1 MPDDR
6 SLFERDYAFLRTLA
20 KATALAVLLPKG
32 FITRSIEGV
41 MILIV
46 LVLAWGVFTGPATPP
61 PLSIVKVDGP
71 VSGLDYRVSAPDG
84 EGVQI
89 VDFANDLDVRVKDVR
104 FECTSSTVGRY
115 ELLLDLAYEPHTSAR
130 ERVYGNYSEPPPI
143 CRLKSYETYAP

>member
-1 MPDDR
+1 MADGCS
-6 SLFERDYAFLRTLA
+6 SLERDYAFLRTLA
-20 KATALAVLLPKG
+20 KATLLGLLLPKG
-32 FITRSIEGV
+32 FITRSFEGLMTLV
-41 MILIV
+41 V

-84 EGVQI
+84 EGVQM

-115 ELLLDLAYEPHTSAR
+115 ELLLDLTYEPHTSAR

>member
-1 MPDDR
+1 MPD
-6 SLFERDYAFLRTLA
+6 SPSQIERDYAFLRTLA
-20 KATALAVLLPKG
+20 KATVLALLLPKG

-41 MILIV
+41 MILVV
-46 LVLAWGVFTGPATPP
+46 LILAWGAFTGPATPP
-61 PLSIVKVDGP
+61 PIGIVKVDGP
-71 VSGLDYRVSAPDG
+71 VGGLDFRVSAPDG

-104 FECTSSTVGRY
+104 FECTSATVGRY
-115 ELLLDLAYEPHTSAR
+115 DLLLDLTYEPHTSAR